1 MKRFFVL
8 VGLTICFSTFL
19 LSQDSTFMT
28 RRDFRIEK
36 ARLVESINKLYKVNQ
51 EYKNMLLSQSAS
63 LDSLAQVLDLQAE
76 GMKANQDSL
85 SQLQTVQSD
94 LDDRL
99 VTQRKSGTLIAIL
112 IPAGLFLLILIL
124 LIWMIVFKH
133 HTRTL
138 FNNLEEKLN
147 ELSKR
152 IDDQSNIFRAEQDAI
167 RSEIRSHEKEAESR
181 LQKLSGETGEKLQ
194 NLKKLVE
201 EEMAVQGSK
210 HQESL
215 KEYELFKGDF
225 QKRYESFTGDLTS
238 LKEEL
243 SVTTKGLAA
252 RIKEIIKKVSG

>member
-1 MKRFFVL
+1 MKRFFLL

-19 LSQDSTFMT
+19 VSQDSTFMT
-28 RRDFRIEK
+28 RGDFKIEK
-36 ARLVESINKLYKVNQ
+36 ARLVESINKLNKVNQ

-76 GMKANQDSL
+76 EMKANQDSL

-94 LDDRL
+94 LGDRL

-124 LIWMIVFKH
+124 LIWMIVFRH

-138 FNNLEEKLN
+138 FSDLEDKLN

-152 IDDQSNIFRAEQDAI
+152 MDDQSRTSKAEQDAI
-167 RSEIRSHEKEAESR
+167 RSEIRIHEKEAEIR

-201 EEMAVQGSK
+201 EEKALHDSR
-210 HQESL
+210 HQDSH
-215 KEYELFKGDF
+215 KEYELFKGELH
-225 QKRYESFTGDLTS
+225 KRYESFTSDLSTLKGEFTS
-238 LKEEL
+238 
-243 SVTTKGLAA
+243 TTQDLAA
-252 RIKEIIKKVSG
+252 KLNELIKKITG